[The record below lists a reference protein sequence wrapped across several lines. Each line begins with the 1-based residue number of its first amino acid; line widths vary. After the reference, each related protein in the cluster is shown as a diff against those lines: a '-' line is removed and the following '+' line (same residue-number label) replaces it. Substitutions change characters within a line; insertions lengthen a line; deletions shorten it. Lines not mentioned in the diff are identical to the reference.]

1 MSTYLYYTQ
10 GIREF
15 QEENIQYFEEKAV
28 IRLVRKKPRCPKC
41 GRRKVTLEDLYE
53 RDVRGLPVGRIC
65 EVPLIY
71 TVHRIYCHHC
81 HERSVEVI
89 PFLSHSKARLTAAFE
104 RTILELRE
112 QVSILALANYFH
124 LRWHT
129 VKDIEKRHLEQRFA
143 TIDTS
148 KVRVVGIDEIHIGH
162 GQAKHSYLTIIRD
175 LESGAVIHVG
185 NGKGVSA
192 LDGALS
198 KLSESKLQIVS
209 MDMANAYSTW
219 FAEHFPHA
227 QIVFDHFH
235 VIKLMNDKLD
245 HVRRRVMN
253 KLDSVQQKQLKGLRF
268 IFLKNEEDIPENNQ
282 NILHN
287 LRGNFQELG
296 DAYMFKETLRTIYRV
311 AQDAYQANI
320 AFHRWCKLAEET
332 LVPELK
338 TMAKTIRDR
347 LDGIVS
353 YWTFGHVSN
362 ASMEGFNNKIRWLI
376 RQAYGFRDREYLKLK
391 IYQLPEINCEKSL

>member
-28 IRLVRKKPRCPKC
+28 IRLVRKKQRCPKC

-65 EVPLIY
+65 EVHLIY

-112 QVSILALANYFH
+112 QVSIRALANYFH

-148 KVRVVGIDEIHIGH
+148 KVQAVGVDEIHIGH
-162 GQAKHSYLTIIRD
+162 GQAKRAYLTIVRD

-185 NGKGVSA
+185 DGKGVSA
-192 LDGALS
+192 LEGALS
-198 KLSESKLQIVS
+198 KLNASKLQVVA
-209 MDMANAYSTW
+209 MDMANAYSSW
-219 FAEHFPHA
+219 FAEHFPKA

-235 VIKLMNDKLD
+235 VIKLMNDRLD
-245 HVRRRVMN
+245 NVRRRVTA
-253 KLDSVQQKQLKGLRF
+253 KLDSMERKHLKGLRF
-268 IFLKNEEDIPENNQ
+268 VSLKNKEDIPEDNQ

-287 LRGNFQELG
+287 LRGKFQELG
-296 DAYMFKETLRTIYRV
+296 DAYMFKEALRTIYRV
-311 AQDAYQANI
+311 AQNAYHATI
-320 AFHRWCKLAEET
+320 LFHRWCKEAEET
-332 LVPELK
+332 RIPELK

-347 LDGIVS
+347 LDGITS
-353 YWTFGHVSN
+353 YWTFEHLSN
-362 ASMEGFNNKIRWLI
+362 ASMEGFNNKIRWLN
-376 RQAYGFRDREYLKLK
+376 RMAYGFRDMEYFKLK
-391 IYQLPEINCEKSL
+391 IYQLPEINPEKSL

>member
-28 IRLVRKKPRCPKC
+28 IRLVRKKQRCPKC

-65 EVPLIY
+65 EVHLIY

-112 QVSILALANYFH
+112 QVSIRALANYFH

-148 KVRVVGIDEIHIGH
+148 KVQAVGVDEIHIGH
-162 GQAKHSYLTIIRD
+162 GQAKQAYLTIIRD
-175 LESGAVIHVG
+175 LETGAVIHVG

-192 LDGALS
+192 LEGALS
-198 KLSESKLQIVS
+198 KLNASKLQVVA
-209 MDMANAYSTW
+209 MDMANAYSSW
-219 FAEHFPHA
+219 FAEHFPKA

-235 VIKLMNDKLD
+235 VIKLMNDRLD
-245 HVRRRVMN
+245 NVRRRVTA
-253 KLDSVQQKQLKGLRF
+253 KLDSMERKHLKGLRF
-268 IFLKNEEDIPENNQ
+268 VSLKNKEDIPEDNQ

-287 LRGNFQELG
+287 LRGKFQELG
-296 DAYMFKETLRTIYRV
+296 DAYMFKEALRTIYRV
-311 AQDAYQANI
+311 AQNAYHATI
-320 AFHRWCKLAEET
+320 LFHRWCKEAEET
-332 LVPELK
+332 RIPELK

-347 LDGIVS
+347 LDGITS
-353 YWTFGHVSN
+353 YWTFEHLSN
-362 ASMEGFNNKIRWLI
+362 ASMEGFNNKIRWLN
-376 RQAYGFRDREYLKLK
+376 RMAYGFRDMEYFKLK
-391 IYQLPEINCEKSL
+391 IYQLPEINPEKSL